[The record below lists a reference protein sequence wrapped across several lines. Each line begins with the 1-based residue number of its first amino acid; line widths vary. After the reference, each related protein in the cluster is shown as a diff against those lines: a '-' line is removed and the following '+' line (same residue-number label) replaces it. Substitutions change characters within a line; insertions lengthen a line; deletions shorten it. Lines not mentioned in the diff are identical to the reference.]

1 MFSLFSLR
9 FGTTNWL
16 QLLRDGHTSAFGTTK
31 ATLVEVKQSPMVIH
45 NYFFKKMRK
54 IFCKCDRIGH
64 CWFLGRLS
72 TGQNL
77 FKGGAS
83 SSKTWTPD
91 WPSIMNLWFQEYN
104 FITGTYFHE
113 GYILELIV
121 ISGWMKILFL

>member
-1 MFSLFSLR
+1 
-9 FGTTNWL
+9 
-16 QLLRDGHTSAFGTTK
+16 
-31 ATLVEVKQSPMVIH
+31 
-45 NYFFKKMRK
+45 MR
-54 IFCKCDRIGH
+54 CDRIDH
-64 CWFLGRLS
+64 WFLGRLS

-113 GYILELIV
+113 GYIFKTYCYQRMDENVVFTGLTL
-121 ISGWMKILFL
+121 M